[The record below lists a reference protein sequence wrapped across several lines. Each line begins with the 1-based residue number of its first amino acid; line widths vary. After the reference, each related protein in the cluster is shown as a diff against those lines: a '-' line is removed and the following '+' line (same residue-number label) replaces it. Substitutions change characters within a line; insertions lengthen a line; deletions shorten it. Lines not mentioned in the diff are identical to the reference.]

1 MSSQNKLLGYMLIEG
16 NESALRGVALITDT
30 RGIPKEFV
38 RTDPLRPETLDRI
51 LYGESFSA
59 YAKQSLILENL
70 LDAVSNDPQL
80 WICNDDEILEPLRN
94 VSRIKSVML
103 EESPHVPLDAPGHIE
118 TSAEP
123 NVYLIQANMNGAP
136 LRAEF
141 PDGTRS
147 DEVEQSA
154 VILTE
159 AAVSM
164 NILEPFTRLQKA
176 ISYLA
181 SGRA

>member
-1 MSSQNKLLGYMLIEG
+1 MPNNLLGYMMIEG
-16 NESALRGVALITDT
+16 GDSSIRGVALITDT

-51 LYGESFSA
+51 LYGESFGA

-70 LDAVSNDPQL
+70 LDAVSNDPQI
-80 WICNDDEILEPLRN
+80 WICNDEEILEPLRN
-94 VSRIKSVML
+94 VSRIKTVML

-123 NVYLIQANMNGAP
+123 NVYLIQAYVNGAP
-136 LRAEF
+136 MRAEF
-141 PDGTRS
+141 PDNTRS

-159 AAVSM
+159 AGKSM
-164 NILEPFTRLQKA
+164 NVLEPFTRLQKA
-176 ISYLA
+176 LSYLA
-181 SGRA
+181 TGRA

>member
-1 MSSQNKLLGYMLIEG
+1 MPQNNFLGYMSIEG
-16 NESALRGVALITDT
+16 NEGTIRGVALITDT

-38 RTDPLRPETLDRI
+38 RTDPLRPEALDRI
-51 LYGESFSA
+51 LYGDSFTS

-80 WICNDDEILEPLRN
+80 WLCNDEEILEPLRK
-94 VSRIKSVML
+94 VSRIKTLML
-103 EESPHVPLDAPGHIE
+103 EESPHVPLDAAGHIE

-123 NVYLIQANMNGAP
+123 NVYLIQAYRNGAP

-141 PDGTRS
+141 PEGTRS

-154 VILTE
+154 LILTE
-159 AAVSM
+159 AGETM

-176 ISYLA
+176 LSYLA
-181 SGRA
+181 TGRA

>member
-1 MSSQNKLLGYMLIEG
+1 MPQNKYLGYMMIEG
-16 NESALRGVALITDT
+16 NDSSVRGVALITDT

-51 LYGESFSA
+51 LYGESFGL
-59 YAKQSLILENL
+59 YAKQHLILENL
-70 LDAVSNDPQL
+70 LDAVGNDPQL
-80 WICNDDEILEPLRN
+80 WICNDEEILDPLRE
-94 VSRIKSVML
+94 VSRIKTVML
-103 EESPHVPLDAPGHIE
+103 EESPHVPLDAAGHIE

-123 NVYLIQANMNGAP
+123 DVYLIQAYVNGAP

-141 PDGTRS
+141 PEGTRS

-159 AAVSM
+159 AGQSM
-164 NILEPFTRLQKA
+164 NILEPFNRLQKSL
-176 ISYLA
+176 SYLA
-181 SGRA
+181 TGRA